1 MKERRNVV
9 KVAPKEGVRDTLFRS
24 DRCYVVVVVVCLF
37 FFSRYFNGK
46 KLQRKIPATLTNM
59 LSSFTFHNRLP

>member
-1 MKERRNVV
+1 MKERTNVI

-24 DRCYVVVVVVCLF
+24 DRCYVVVVVVF
-37 FFSRYFNGK
+37 SFSRYFNGK
-46 KLQRKIPATLTNM
+46 KLQRKIPASLTNM